1 MTVPRCRGR
10 GGHPGSFGTSGEGS
24 GVIPESHVDIFESEA
39 FAHLSTVMPD
49 GTPHTTPVWVDH
61 RDREV
66 VLVNTAR
73 GRQKERNIR
82 RNPKVGL
89 SVTAPDDPYR
99 YVSVRGEATLVEE
112 GAVDHIDSLAQR
124 YMDVDEYP
132 HHGEESGPRVIV
144 EIPTD
149 TVVTS
154 G

>member
-1 MTVPRCRGR
+1 M
-10 GGHPGSFGTSGEGS
+10 
-24 GVIPESHVDIFESEA
+24 IPETHVDIFESES

-49 GTPHTTPVWVDH
+49 GTPQVTPVWVGH
-61 RDREV
+61 EDREY

-73 GRQKERNIR
+73 GRRKERNVR

-89 SVTAPDDPYR
+89 SVTDPKDPYR
-99 YVSVRGEATLVEE
+99 YVSVRGEAELTEA
-112 GAVDHIDSLAQR
+112 GAREHIDALARR

-144 EIPTD
+144 RIPTD
-149 TVVTS
+149 HVVIN